1 MSKEE
6 QSIKSIVEQAI
17 KEEVPRIIQQVASG
31 IRHPYFYLGALD
43 QGCCADQGCCRNYGC
58 CRDQGCCVKQKG
70 VMELIADRP
79 ADMEAYI
86 ISHKEEVMQF
96 FKERGVELKL

>member
-1 MSKEE
+1 
-6 QSIKSIVEQAI
+6 
-17 KEEVPRIIQQVASG
+17 
-31 IRHPYFYLGALD
+31 
-43 QGCCADQGCCRNYGC
+43 
-58 CRDQGCCVKQKG
+58 
-70 VMELIADRP
+70 MELIADRP